1 MSGTTVAYGDRQIT
15 RDGFATPEFL
25 QFLERLAR
33 QTHNIRN
40 DSAAQ
45 QAQIAATATTVSTL
59 EAEIATLNAR
69 TAPPVRRTRVGS
81 LSMAPS
87 GGSETDADLQGQIQA
102 LANRTPVE
110 SALAPAD
117 AIALTSGTPAEL
129 VQLPLRAGLHVLMG
143 TVYLT
148 GAGSVTLARASVS
161 LTTATIDTAPGSFAT
176 GWFGGGASPGSLG
189 MDLTIGTFVGVRQI
203 THIASVPTIGH
214 LNVNATFSGAIS
226 GYGNLIAWP
235 LGA

>member
-1 MSGTTVAYGDRQIT
+1 MSGTTIAYGDRRIT
-15 RDGFATPEFL
+15 NDGFATPEFL
-25 QFLERLAR
+25 QFLERLVR
-33 QTHNIRN
+33 QTRNMRN
-40 DSAAQ
+40 DSAALH
-45 QAQIAATATTVSTL
+45 AEATATATTVSTL
-59 EAEIATLNAR
+59 EAEVATLNAR
-69 TAPPVRRTRVGS
+69 TAPPPRRVRVGS
-81 LSMAPS
+81 LSVEPS
-87 GGSETDADLQGQIQA
+87 GGAGTEADLQGQIQA

-110 SALAPAD
+110 GVLAAAD

-148 GAGSVTLARASVS
+148 GAGSVTLARASIS
-161 LTTATIDTAPGSFAT
+161 LATATIETGPGTFAT

-203 THIASVPTIGH
+203 THIASVPTIGR